1 VLETAIWWNR
11 LPVTD
16 RFQVA
21 HKKVEKKLFHVLWN
35 QRKRNRPMS
44 LYHVMKLSASEAI
57 ALRPGHTFRRN
68 RFTLIELLV
77 VVAIIGILVALLLP
91 ALARSREMARRTLC
105 RSNLRQWGILA
116 YGFADD
122 NQGRFQVVHD
132 ANGGGAYGTVAGLMH
147 LNSARVWW
155 GEWAN
160 GHAWDTFAEY
170 GMTALLAQCPSNA
183 IQSGYAVGRK
193 VPFDIYWN
201 EGGWG
206 NILHIGYQWVGG
218 SWSHSSM
225 PLGPRQ
231 DMNNASLRKVA
242 AGASDD
248 GLSEKI
254 MAADIVARVWGGKL
268 EASHMQYSSDPLNK
282 PAYQNVL
289 YADGHV
295 VGHGEDYYP
304 GPNPTAYNKS
314 CAGQDWQI
322 ALFW

>member
-1 VLETAIWWNR
+1 
-11 LPVTD
+11 
-16 RFQVA
+16 
-21 HKKVEKKLFHVLWN
+21 
-35 QRKRNRPMS
+35 MS
-44 LYHVMKLSASEAI
+44 PDHTMKLSASETI
-57 ALRPGHTFRRN
+57 ARRTLQAYRRR

-77 VVAIIGILVALLLP
+77 VVVIISVLAALLMP
-91 ALARSREMARRTLC
+91 ALGRSREMARRTLC
-105 RSNLRQWGILA
+105 RSNLRQWGVI
-116 YGFADD
+116 GHNFALDD
-122 NQGRFQVVHD
+122 KQGRFPVVHD

-147 LNSARVWW
+147 LYRAKVWY
-155 GEWAN
+155 GEWVN

-170 GMTALLAQCPSNA
+170 GMTPLLAQCPSNA

-193 VPFDIYWN
+193 VPFGIYWN

-206 NILHIGYQWVGG
+206 IILHIAYQWVGG
-218 SWSHSSM
+218 SWNRSEM

-231 DMNNASLRKVA
+231 NMNNAALRKVA
-242 AGASDD
+242 ARASDD

-254 MAADIVARVWGGKL
+254 MAADIVARVWGGRL

-304 GPNPTAYNKS
+304 GSNPTASNQS
-314 CAGQDWQI
+314 CAGQNWQI